1 MSGKTL
7 TLAVLLGGIALLAVA
22 VSLELATRAMPARQK
37 LWDRQELQNAL
48 LGGVDSDVIDKLGE
62 PDSNSDKYAPP
73 GTVPGNAVW
82 IYHNRT
88 RNPQTG
94 RPDHEIHVWFE
105 HGQVRRILFDTMS
118 EIPEHRPAV
127 GPGFAH

>member
-48 LGGVDSDVIDKLGE
+48 LGGVDSDVIDKLGK
-62 PDSNSDKYAPP
+62 PDWNSANLASPETPP
-73 GTVPGNAVW
+73 GEALWT
-82 IYHNRT
+82 YHNCT
-88 RNPQTG
+88 QNPQTG
-94 RPDHEIHVWFE
+94 RADSETNVWFE
-105 HGQVRRILFDTMS
+105 HGQVRCILFNTRV
-118 EIPEHRPAV
+118 IPESRPAH
-127 GPGFAH
+127 GPSFAP